1 MPSYELS
8 DHVKGTIT
16 FSGLAST
23 APVLLVK
30 IAIVRIE
37 YADEEVSDS
46 VVFDDAIMD
55 ARRWRSRK
63 LMRLGAAA
71 LVDTHVRAAEASEE
85 GGSAAGGVSASRRAL
100 DSWLPTEED
109 LAATELDPDL
119 PVTGAWAVRVGG
131 GEPHALFALTP
142 YSTRHTPHPPHRRCH
157 PQC

>member
-1 MPSYELS
+1 MPQPWRR
-8 DHVKGTIT
+8 TPA
-16 FSGLAST
+16 FASLPDACALRAQT
-23 APVLLVK
+23 WEREVG
-30 IAIVRIE
+30 IE

-71 LVDTHVRAAEASEE
+71 LVDAHVRAAEASEE

-119 PVTGAWAVRVGG
+119 PVTGAWAVRVGW
-131 GEPHALFALTP
+131 GEPHALLP
-142 YSTRHTPHPPHRRCH
+142 
-157 PQC
+157 